1 MTKHKKIKK
10 NIKRNFFEILILLL
24 AFLIFNNQD
33 KIKNLFNQNNNQDQN
48 QNSYINTN
56 NNLLKV
62 HYLDVGQGDSI
73 FIELPNNETMLI
85 DAAESNQSEN
95 IINYIKNLN
104 YQKIDYVIGTHPHTD
119 HIGGLKDVINAFEI
133 GKIYMPKV
141 VSTTKTYEN
150 LLLAIKDKNLKIN
163 TAKAGISIIDTD
175 TLKINVLAPNN
186 NTYTELNNY
195 SVVTKITYRTTKFL
209 FMGDAEKLSENEIK
223 EDVTADVIKIGHHG
237 SNTSSS
243 INFIKKVNAKY
254 GIISVGLNNK
264 YNLPKEETITNWENS
279 GTKIYLTSIN
289 GTIRAISDG
298 TNIKIESEK

>member
-1 MTKHKKIKK
+1 MAKHKKIKK
-10 NIKRNFFEILILLL
+10 NIKRNFFEILIILL
-24 AFLIFNNQD
+24 AFLIINNQD
-33 KIKNLFNQNNNQDQN
+33 KIKNLFNQNNNQN
-48 QNSYINTN
+48 QNAYINTN
-56 NNLLKV
+56 NDLLKV

-85 DAAESNQSEN
+85 DAAESYQSEN
-95 IINYIKNLN
+95 IINYLKNLN

-119 HIGGLKDVINAFEI
+119 HIGGLKDIINTFEI

-141 VSTTKTYEN
+141 VSTTKTYES
-150 LLLAIKDKNLKIN
+150 LLMTIKDKNLKIN
-163 TAKAGISIIDTD
+163 TAKAGTSIIDID
-175 TLKINVLAPNN
+175 TLKINILAPNN
-186 NTYTELNNY
+186 STYTELNNY
-195 SVVTKITYRTTKFL
+195 SVVTKITYGTTKFL

-243 INFIKKVNAKY
+243 IDFIKKVNAKY
-254 GIISVGLNNK
+254 GIISVGLKNK

-289 GTIRAISDG
+289 GTITAISDG

>member
-1 MTKHKKIKK
+1 MAKHKKIKK
-10 NIKRNFFEILILLL
+10 NIKRNFFEILIILL
-24 AFLIFNNQD
+24 AFLIINNQD
-33 KIKNLFNQNNNQDQN
+33 KIKNLFNQNNNQN
-48 QNSYINTN
+48 QNDYINTN

-85 DAAESNQSEN
+85 DAAESYQSEN
-95 IINYIKNLN
+95 IINYLKNLN

-119 HIGGLKDVINAFEI
+119 HIGGLRDIINTFEI

-150 LLLAIKDKNLKIN
+150 LLMTIKEKNLKIN
-163 TAKAGISIIDTD
+163 TAKAGTSIIDTD
-175 TLKINVLAPNN
+175 ALKINILAPNN
-186 NTYTELNNY
+186 STYTELNNY
-195 SVVTKITYRTTKFL
+195 SVVTKITYGTTKFL

-223 EDVTADVIKIGHHG
+223 ENVTADVIKIGHHG

-243 INFIKKVNAKY
+243 IDFIKKVNAKY

-264 YNLPKEETITNWENS
+264 YNLPKEKTITNWENS

-289 GTIRAISDG
+289 GTITAISDG

>member
-1 MTKHKKIKK
+1 MTKHKKIKR
-10 NIKRNFFEILILLL
+10 NIKRNFFEILIILL
-24 AFLIFNNQD
+24 AFLIINNQD
-33 KIKNLFNQNNNQDQN
+33 KIKNLFNQNNNQN
-48 QNSYINTN
+48 QNAYINTN
-56 NNLLKV
+56 NDLLKV

-85 DAAESNQSEN
+85 DAAESYQSEN
-95 IINYIKNLN
+95 IINYLKNLN

-119 HIGGLKDVINAFEI
+119 HIGGLKDIINTFEI

-141 VSTTKTYEN
+141 VSTTKTYES
-150 LLLAIKDKNLKIN
+150 LLMAIKDKNLKIN
-163 TAKAGISIIDTD
+163 TAKAGTSIIDTNA
-175 TLKINVLAPNN
+175 LKINILAPNN
-186 NTYTELNNY
+186 STYTELNNY
-195 SVVTKITYRTTKFL
+195 SVVTKITYGTTKFL

-243 INFIKKVNAKY
+243 IDFIKKVNAKY

-289 GTIRAISDG
+289 GTITAISDG

>member
-1 MTKHKKIKK
+1 MAKHKKIKN

-33 KIKNLFNQNNNQDQN
+33 KIKNLFNQNNNQNQN
-48 QNSYINTN
+48 QNNYINTN
-56 NNLLKV
+56 NDLLKI

-119 HIGGLKDVINAFEI
+119 HIGGLKDIINTFEI
-133 GKIYMPKV
+133 GKIYMPKA

-150 LLLAIKDKNLKIN
+150 LLQTIKDKNLKIN

-175 TLKINVLAPNN
+175 TLKINILAPNN
-186 NTYTELNNY
+186 DTYTELNNY
-195 SVVTKITYRTTKFL
+195 SVVTKITYGTTKFL

-223 EDVTADVIKIGHHG
+223 EDVSADVIKIGHHG
-237 SNTSSS
+237 SSTSSGL
-243 INFIKKVNAKY
+243 NFIKKVNAKY

-279 GTKIYLTSIN
+279 GTKIYLTSTN
-289 GTIRAISDG
+289 GTITTTSDG

>member
-1 MTKHKKIKK
+1 MAKHKKIKK
-10 NIKRNFFEILILLL
+10 NIKRNFFEILIILL
-24 AFLIFNNQD
+24 AFLIINNQD
-33 KIKNLFNQNNNQDQN
+33 KIKNLFNQNNNQN
-48 QNSYINTN
+48 QNDYINTN
-56 NNLLKV
+56 NDLLKV

-85 DAAESNQSEN
+85 DAAESYQSEK
-95 IINYIKNLN
+95 IINYLKNLN

-119 HIGGLKDVINAFEI
+119 HIGGLKDIINTFEI

-141 VSTTKTYEN
+141 VSTTKTYES
-150 LLLAIKDKNLKIN
+150 LLMAIKDKNLKIN
-163 TAKAGISIIDTD
+163 TAKSGTSIIDTD
-175 TLKINVLAPNN
+175 ALKINILAPNN
-186 NTYTELNNY
+186 STYTELNNY
-195 SVVTKITYRTTKFL
+195 SVVTKITYGTTKFL

-223 EDVTADVIKIGHHG
+223 ENVTADVIKIGHHG

>member
-10 NIKRNFFEILILLL
+10 NIKRNFFEILIIIL
-24 AFLIFNNQD
+24 AFLIINNQD
-33 KIKNLFNQNNNQDQN
+33 KIKNLFNQNNNQN
-48 QNSYINTN
+48 QNDYINMN
-56 NNLLKV
+56 NDLLKV

-85 DAAESNQSEN
+85 DAAESYQSEN
-95 IINYIKNLN
+95 IINYLKYLN

-119 HIGGLKDVINAFEI
+119 HIGGLKDIINTFEI

-141 VSTTKTYEN
+141 VSTTKTYES
-150 LLLAIKDKNLKIN
+150 LLMAIKDKNLKIN
-163 TAKAGISIIDTD
+163 TAKAGTSIIDTD
-175 TLKINVLAPNN
+175 ALKINILAPNN
-186 NTYTELNNY
+186 STYTELNNY
-195 SVVTKITYRTTKFL
+195 SAVTKITYGTTKFL

-243 INFIKKVNAKY
+243 IDFIKKVNAKY

-279 GTKIYLTSIN
+279 GTKIYLTSTN
-289 GTIRAISDG
+289 GTIRASSDG

>member
-10 NIKRNFFEILILLL
+10 NIKRNFFEILIILL
-24 AFLIFNNQD
+24 AFLIINNQD
-33 KIKNLFNQNNNQDQN
+33 KIKNLFNQNNNQN
-48 QNSYINTN
+48 QNDYINTN

-62 HYLDVGQGDSI
+62 HYLDVDQGDSI

-85 DAAESNQSEN
+85 DAAESYQSEN
-95 IINYIKNLN
+95 IINYLKNLN

-119 HIGGLKDVINAFEI
+119 HIGGLKDIINTFEI

-141 VSTTKTYEN
+141 VSTTKTYES
-150 LLLAIKDKNLKIN
+150 LLMAIKDKNLKIN
-163 TAKAGISIIDTD
+163 TAKAGTSIIDTD
-175 TLKINVLAPNN
+175 ALKINILAPNN
-186 NTYTELNNY
+186 STYTELNNY
-195 SVVTKITYRTTKFL
+195 SVVTKITYGTTKFL

-223 EDVTADVIKIGHHG
+223 ENVTADVIKIGHHG

-243 INFIKKVNAKY
+243 IDFIKKVNAKY

-279 GTKIYLTSIN
+279 GTKIYLTSTN
-289 GTIRAISDG
+289 GTIRASSDG

>member
-1 MTKHKKIKK
+1 MTKHKKMKK
-10 NIKRNFFEILILLL
+10 NIKRNFFEILIILL
-24 AFLIFNNQD
+24 AFLIINNQD
-33 KIKNLFNQNNNQDQN
+33 KIKNLFNQNNNQN
-48 QNSYINTN
+48 QNDYINTN
-56 NNLLKV
+56 NDLLKV

-85 DAAESNQSEN
+85 DAAESYQSEN
-95 IINYIKNLN
+95 IINYLKNLN

-119 HIGGLKDVINAFEI
+119 HIGGLKDIINTFEI

-141 VSTTKTYEN
+141 VSTTKTYES
-150 LLLAIKDKNLKIN
+150 LLMTIKDKNLKIN
-163 TAKAGISIIDTD
+163 TAKAGTSIIDID
-175 TLKINVLAPNN
+175 TLKINILAPNN
-186 NTYTELNNY
+186 STYTELNNY
-195 SVVTKITYRTTKFL
+195 SVVTKITYGTTKFL

-243 INFIKKVNAKY
+243 IDFIKKVNAKY

-264 YNLPKEETITNWENS
+264 YNLPKEEIITNWENS

-289 GTIRAISDG
+289 GTITAISDG

>member
-1 MTKHKKIKK
+1 MAKHKKIKK

-33 KIKNLFNQNNNQDQN
+33 KIKNLFNQNNNQEQN
-48 QNSYINTN
+48 QNSNINTN
-56 NNLLKV
+56 NDLLKI

-95 IINYIKNLN
+95 IINYLKNLN

-119 HIGGLKDVINAFEI
+119 HIGGLKDIINTFEI

-150 LLLAIKDKNLKIN
+150 LLQTIKDKNLKIN
-163 TAKAGISIIDTD
+163 TAKAGTTIIDTD
-175 TLKINVLAPNN
+175 TLKINILAPNN
-186 NTYTELNNY
+186 DTYTELNNY
-195 SVVTKITYRTTKFL
+195 SVVTKITYGTTKFL

-223 EDVTADVIKIGHHG
+223 EEVTADVIKIGHHG
-237 SNTSSS
+237 SNTSSGL
-243 INFIKKVNAKY
+243 NFIKKVNAKY

-279 GTKIYLTSIN
+279 GTKIYLTSTN
-289 GTIRAISDG
+289 GTITAISDG

>member
-1 MTKHKKIKK
+1 MTKHKKIKR
-10 NIKRNFFEILILLL
+10 NIKRNFFEILIILL
-24 AFLIFNNQD
+24 AFFIINNQD
-33 KIKNLFNQNNNQDQN
+33 KIKNLFNQNNNQN
-48 QNSYINTN
+48 QNDYINMN
-56 NNLLKV
+56 NDLLKV

-85 DAAESNQSEN
+85 DAAESYQSEN
-95 IINYIKNLN
+95 IINYLKNLN

-119 HIGGLKDVINAFEI
+119 HIGGLKDIINTFEI

-141 VSTTKTYEN
+141 VSTTKTYES
-150 LLLAIKDKNLKIN
+150 LLMAIKDKNLKIN
-163 TAKAGISIIDTD
+163 TAKAGTTIIDTD
-175 TLKINVLAPNN
+175 TLKINILAPNN
-186 NTYTELNNY
+186 STHTELNNY
-195 SVVTKITYRTTKFL
+195 SAVSKITYGTTKFL

-223 EDVTADVIKIGHHG
+223 ENVTADVIKIGHHG

-243 INFIKKVNAKY
+243 IDFIKKVNAKY

-289 GTIRAISDG
+289 GTITTISDG

>member
-10 NIKRNFFEILILLL
+10 NIKRNFFEILIILL
-24 AFLIFNNQD
+24 AFLIINNQD
-33 KIKNLFNQNNNQDQN
+33 KIKNLFNQNNNQN
-48 QNSYINTN
+48 QNDYINPN
-56 NNLLKV
+56 NDLLKV

-85 DAAESNQSEN
+85 DAAESYQSEN
-95 IINYIKNLN
+95 IINYLKNLN

-119 HIGGLKDVINAFEI
+119 HIGGLKDIINTFEI

-141 VSTTKTYEN
+141 VSTTKTYES
-150 LLLAIKDKNLKIN
+150 LLMAIKDKNLKIN
-163 TAKAGISIIDTD
+163 TAKAGTSIIDTD
-175 TLKINVLAPNN
+175 ALKINILAPNN
-186 NTYTELNNY
+186 STYTELNNY
-195 SVVTKITYRTTKFL
+195 SVVTKITYGTTKFL

-223 EDVTADVIKIGHHG
+223 ENVTADVIKIGHHG

-243 INFIKKVNAKY
+243 IDFIKKVNAKY

-289 GTIRAISDG
+289 GTIRASSDG

>member
-10 NIKRNFFEILILLL
+10 NIKRNFFKILIILL
-24 AFLIFNNQD
+24 AFLIINNQD
-33 KIKNLFNQNNNQDQN
+33 KIKNLFNQNNNQN
-48 QNSYINTN
+48 QNDYINTN
-56 NNLLKV
+56 NDLLKV

-85 DAAESNQSEN
+85 DAAESYQSEN
-95 IINYIKNLN
+95 IINYLKKLN

-119 HIGGLKDVINAFEI
+119 HIGGLKDIINTFEI

-141 VSTTKTYEN
+141 VSTTKTYES
-150 LLLAIKDKNLKIN
+150 LLMAIKNKNLKIN
-163 TAKAGISIIDTD
+163 TAKAGTSIIDTD
-175 TLKINVLAPNN
+175 TLKINILAPNN
-186 NTYTELNNY
+186 STYTELNNY
-195 SVVTKITYRTTKFL
+195 SVVTKITYGTTKFL

-223 EDVTADVIKIGHHG
+223 ENVTADVIKIGHHG

-243 INFIKKVNAKY
+243 IDFIKKVNAKY

-289 GTIRAISDG
+289 GTITAISDG

>member
-1 MTKHKKIKK
+1 MTKHKKIKR
-10 NIKRNFFEILILLL
+10 NIKRNFFEILIILL
-24 AFLIFNNQD
+24 AFLIINNQD
-33 KIKNLFNQNNNQDQN
+33 KIKNLFNQNNNQN
-48 QNSYINTN
+48 QNDYINTN
-56 NNLLKV
+56 NDLLKV

-85 DAAESNQSEN
+85 DAAESYQSEN
-95 IINYIKNLN
+95 IINYLKNLN
-104 YQKIDYVIGTHPHTD
+104 YKKIDYVIGTHPHTD
-119 HIGGLKDVINAFEI
+119 HIGGLKDIINTFEI

-141 VSTTKTYEN
+141 VSTTKTYES
-150 LLLAIKDKNLKIN
+150 LLMAIKDKNLKIN
-163 TAKAGISIIDTD
+163 TAKAGTSIIDTD
-175 TLKINVLAPNN
+175 TLKINILAPNSE
-186 NTYTELNNY
+186 TYTELNNY
-195 SVVTKITYRTTKFL
+195 SAVTKITYGTTKFL

-223 EDVTADVIKIGHHG
+223 ENVSADVIKIGHHG

-243 INFIKKVNAKY
+243 IDFIKKVKAKY

-289 GTIRAISDG
+289 GTIRASSDG

>member
-10 NIKRNFFEILILLL
+10 NIKRNFFEILIILL
-24 AFLIFNNQD
+24 AFLIINNQD
-33 KIKNLFNQNNNQDQN
+33 KIKNLFNQNNNQN
-48 QNSYINTN
+48 QNTYINTN
-56 NNLLKV
+56 NDLLKV

-85 DAAESNQSEN
+85 DAAESYQSEN
-95 IINYIKNLN
+95 IINYLKNLN

-119 HIGGLKDVINAFEI
+119 HIGGLKDIINTFEI

-141 VSTTKTYEN
+141 VSTTKTYES
-150 LLLAIKDKNLKIN
+150 LLMAIKDKNLKIN
-163 TAKAGISIIDTD
+163 TAKAGTSIIDTD
-175 TLKINVLAPNN
+175 ALKINILAPNN
-186 NTYTELNNY
+186 STYTELNNY
-195 SVVTKITYRTTKFL
+195 SVVTKITYGTTKFL

-223 EDVTADVIKIGHHG
+223 ENVTADVIKIGHHG

-243 INFIKKVNAKY
+243 IDFIKKVNAKY

-279 GTKIYLTSIN
+279 GTKIYLTSTN
-289 GTIRAISDG
+289 GTIRASSDG

>member
-1 MTKHKKIKK
+1 MTKHKK
-10 NIKRNFFEILILLL
+10 NIKRNFFEILIIIL
-24 AFLIFNNQD
+24 AFLIINNQD
-33 KIKNLFNQNNNQDQN
+33 KIKNLFNQNNNQN
-48 QNSYINTN
+48 QNDYINTN
-56 NNLLKV
+56 NDLLKV

-85 DAAESNQSEN
+85 DAAESYQSEN
-95 IINYIKNLN
+95 IINYLKNLN

-119 HIGGLKDVINAFEI
+119 HIGGLKDIINTFEI

-141 VSTTKTYEN
+141 VSTTKTYES
-150 LLLAIKDKNLKIN
+150 LLMAIKDKNLKIN
-163 TAKAGISIIDTD
+163 TAKAGTSIIDTD
-175 TLKINVLAPNN
+175 ALKINILAPNSE
-186 NTYTELNNY
+186 TYTELNNY
-195 SVVTKITYRTTKFL
+195 SVVTKITYGTTKFL

-237 SNTSSS
+237 SNTSSG

>member
-1 MTKHKKIKK
+1 MTKHKKLKK
-10 NIKRNFFEILILLL
+10 NIKRNFFKILIILL
-24 AFLIFNNQD
+24 AFFIINNQD
-33 KIKNLFNQNNNQDQN
+33 KIKNLFNQNNNQN
-48 QNSYINTN
+48 QNNNINTN
-56 NNLLKV
+56 NDLLKV

-85 DAAESNQSEN
+85 DAAESYQSEN
-95 IINYIKNLN
+95 IINYLKNLN

-119 HIGGLKDVINAFEI
+119 HIGGLKDIINTFGI

-141 VSTTKTYEN
+141 VSTTKTYES
-150 LLLAIKDKNLKIN
+150 LLMAIKDKNLKIN
-163 TAKAGISIIDTD
+163 TAKAGTSIIDTD
-175 TLKINVLAPNN
+175 ALKINILAPNN
-186 NTYTELNNY
+186 ETYTELNNY
-195 SVVTKITYRTTKFL
+195 SVVTKITYGTTKFL
-209 FMGDAEKLSENEIK
+209 FMGDAEKLSEKEIK
-223 EDVTADVIKIGHHG
+223 ENVSADVIKIGHHG

-243 INFIKKVNAKY
+243 IDFIKKVNAKY

-264 YNLPKEETITNWENS
+264 YNLPKEETIKNWENS

>member
-10 NIKRNFFEILILLL
+10 NIKRNFFEILIILL
-24 AFLIFNNQD
+24 AFLIINNQD
-33 KIKNLFNQNNNQDQN
+33 KIKNLFNQNNNQN
-48 QNSYINTN
+48 QNDYINTN

-85 DAAESNQSEN
+85 DAAESYQSEN
-95 IINYIKNLN
+95 IINYLKNLN

-119 HIGGLKDVINAFEI
+119 HIGGLKDIINTFEI

-141 VSTTKTYEN
+141 VSTTKTYES
-150 LLLAIKDKNLKIN
+150 LLMAIKDKNLKIN
-163 TAKAGISIIDTD
+163 TAKAGTSIIDTD
-175 TLKINVLAPNN
+175 ALKINILAPNN
-186 NTYTELNNY
+186 STYTELNNY

-223 EDVTADVIKIGHHG
+223 ENVTADVIKIGHHG

-243 INFIKKVNAKY
+243 IDFIKKVNAKY

-279 GTKIYLTSIN
+279 GTKIYLTSTN
-289 GTIRAISDG
+289 GTIRASSDG

>member
-10 NIKRNFFEILILLL
+10 NIKRNFFEILIILL
-24 AFLIFNNQD
+24 AFLIINNQD
-33 KIKNLFNQNNNQDQN
+33 KIKNLFNQNNNQN
-48 QNSYINTN
+48 QNDYINTN
-56 NNLLKV
+56 NDLLKV

-85 DAAESNQSEN
+85 DAAESYQSEN
-95 IINYIKNLN
+95 IINYLKNLN

-119 HIGGLKDVINAFEI
+119 HIGGLKDIINTFEI

-141 VSTTKTYEN
+141 GSTTKTYES
-150 LLLAIKDKNLKIN
+150 LLMAIKDKNLKIN
-163 TAKAGISIIDTD
+163 TAKGGTSIIDTD
-175 TLKINVLAPNN
+175 TLKINILAPNN
-186 NTYTELNNY
+186 STYTELNNY
-195 SVVTKITYRTTKFL
+195 SVVTKITYGTTKFL

-223 EDVTADVIKIGHHG
+223 ENVTADVIKIGHHG

-243 INFIKKVNAKY
+243 IDFIKKVNAKY

-279 GTKIYLTSIN
+279 GTKIYLTSTN
-289 GTIRAISDG
+289 GTIRASSDG

>member
-1 MTKHKKIKK
+1 MAKHKKIKK
-10 NIKRNFFEILILLL
+10 NIKRNFFEILIILL
-24 AFLIFNNQD
+24 AFLIINNQD
-33 KIKNLFNQNNNQDQN
+33 KIKNLFNQNNNQN
-48 QNSYINTN
+48 QNAYINTN
-56 NNLLKV
+56 NDLLKV

-85 DAAESNQSEN
+85 DAAESYQSEN
-95 IINYIKNLN
+95 IINYLKNLN

-119 HIGGLKDVINAFEI
+119 HIGGLRDIINTFEI

-141 VSTTKTYEN
+141 VSTTKTYES
-150 LLLAIKDKNLKIN
+150 LLMAIKEKNLKIN
-163 TAKAGISIIDTD
+163 TAKAGTSIIDTD
-175 TLKINVLAPNN
+175 TLKINILAPNSE
-186 NTYTELNNY
+186 TYTELNNY
-195 SVVTKITYRTTKFL
+195 SAVTKITYGTTKFL

-223 EDVTADVIKIGHHG
+223 ENVTADVIKIGHHG

-243 INFIKKVNAKY
+243 IDFIKKVNAKY

-289 GTIRAISDG
+289 GTITAISDG

>member
-10 NIKRNFFEILILLL
+10 NIKRNFFEILIILL
-24 AFLIFNNQD
+24 AFLIINNQD
-33 KIKNLFNQNNNQDQN
+33 KIKNLFNQNNNQN
-48 QNSYINTN
+48 QNDYINTN
-56 NNLLKV
+56 NDLLKV

-85 DAAESNQSEN
+85 DAAESYQSEN
-95 IINYIKNLN
+95 IINYLKNLN

-119 HIGGLKDVINAFEI
+119 HIGGLKNIINTFEI

-141 VSTTKTYEN
+141 VSTTKTYES
-150 LLLAIKDKNLKIN
+150 LLMAIKDKNLKIN
-163 TAKAGISIIDTD
+163 TAKAGTSIIDTD
-175 TLKINVLAPNN
+175 DLKINILAPNN
-186 NTYTELNNY
+186 SIYTELNNY
-195 SVVTKITYRTTKFL
+195 SVVTKITYGTTKFL

-223 EDVTADVIKIGHHG
+223 ENVTADVIKIGHHG

-243 INFIKKVNAKY
+243 IDFIKKVNAKY

-279 GTKIYLTSIN
+279 GTKIYLTSTN
-289 GTIRAISDG
+289 GTIRASSDG

>member
-10 NIKRNFFEILILLL
+10 NIKRNFFEILIILL
-24 AFLIFNNQD
+24 AFLIINNQD
-33 KIKNLFNQNNNQDQN
+33 KIKNLFNQNNNQN
-48 QNSYINTN
+48 QNDYINTN
-56 NNLLKV
+56 NDLLKV

-73 FIELPNNETMLI
+73 FVELPNNETMLI
-85 DAAESNQSEN
+85 DAAESYQSEN
-95 IINYIKNLN
+95 IINYLKNLN

-119 HIGGLKDVINAFEI
+119 HIGGLKNIINTFEI

-141 VSTTKTYEN
+141 VSTTKTYES
-150 LLLAIKDKNLKIN
+150 LLMAIKNKNLKIN
-163 TAKAGISIIDTD
+163 TAKAGTSIIDTD
-175 TLKINVLAPNN
+175 TLKIKILAPNN
-186 NTYTELNNY
+186 SIYTELNNY
-195 SVVTKITYRTTKFL
+195 SVVTKITYGTTKFL

-223 EDVTADVIKIGHHG
+223 ENVTADVIKIGHHG

-243 INFIKKVNAKY
+243 IDFIKKVNAKY

-264 YNLPKEETITNWENS
+264 YNLPKEEIITNWENS

-289 GTIRAISDG
+289 GTITASSDG

>member
-10 NIKRNFFEILILLL
+10 NIKRNFFEILIILL
-24 AFLIFNNQD
+24 AFLIINNQD
-33 KIKNLFNQNNNQDQN
+33 KIKNLFNQNNNQN
-48 QNSYINTN
+48 QNDYINTN
-56 NNLLKV
+56 NDLLKV

-85 DAAESNQSEN
+85 DAAESYQSEN
-95 IINYIKNLN
+95 IINYLKNLN

-119 HIGGLKDVINAFEI
+119 HIGGLKDIINTFEI

-141 VSTTKTYEN
+141 VSTTKTYES
-150 LLLAIKDKNLKIN
+150 LLMAIKDKNLKIN
-163 TAKAGISIIDTD
+163 TAKAGTSIIDTA
-175 TLKINVLAPNN
+175 TLKINILAPNSE
-186 NTYTELNNY
+186 TYTELNNY
-195 SVVTKITYRTTKFL
+195 SVVTKITYGTTKFL

-279 GTKIYLTSIN
+279 GTKIYLTSTN
-289 GTIRAISDG
+289 GTIRASSDG
-298 TNIKIESEK
+298 KNIKIEREK

>member
-1 MTKHKKIKK
+1 MAKHKKIKK
-10 NIKRNFFEILILLL
+10 NIKRNFFEILIILL
-24 AFLIFNNQD
+24 AFLIIYNQD
-33 KIKNLFNQNNNQDQN
+33 KIKNLFNQNNNQN
-48 QNSYINTN
+48 QNDYINTN
-56 NNLLKV
+56 NDLLKV

-85 DAAESNQSEN
+85 DAAEFYQSEK
-95 IINYIKNLN
+95 IKNYLKNLN

-119 HIGGLKDVINAFEI
+119 HIGGLKDIINTFEI

-141 VSTTKTYEN
+141 VSTTKTYES
-150 LLLAIKDKNLKIN
+150 LLMAIKDKNLKIN
-163 TAKAGISIIDTD
+163 TAKAGTSIIDTD
-175 TLKINVLAPNN
+175 ALKINILAPNN

-195 SVVTKITYRTTKFL
+195 SVVTKITYGTTKFL

-223 EDVTADVIKIGHHG
+223 ENVTADVIKIGHHG

-243 INFIKKVNAKY
+243 IDFIKKVNAKY

-289 GTIRAISDG
+289 GTITAISDG

>member
-1 MTKHKKIKK
+1 MAKHKKIKK

-33 KIKNLFNQNNNQDQN
+33 KIKNLFNQNNNQEQN
-48 QNSYINTN
+48 QNSNINTN
-56 NNLLKV
+56 NDLLKI

-95 IINYIKNLN
+95 IINYLKNLN

-119 HIGGLKDVINAFEI
+119 HIGGLKDIINTFEI

-150 LLLAIKDKNLKIN
+150 LLQTIKDKNLKIN
-163 TAKAGISIIDTD
+163 TAKAGTSIIDTD
-175 TLKINVLAPNN
+175 TLKINILAPNN
-186 NTYTELNNY
+186 DTYTELNNY
-195 SVVTKITYRTTKFL
+195 SIVTKITYGTTKFI

-237 SNTSSS
+237 SSTSSG

-264 YNLPKEETITNWENS
+264 YNLHKEETITNWENS
-279 GTKIYLTSIN
+279 GTKIYLTSTN
-289 GTIRAISDG
+289 GTITAVSDG

>member
-10 NIKRNFFEILILLL
+10 NIKRNFFEILIILL
-24 AFLIFNNQD
+24 AFLIINNQD
-33 KIKNLFNQNNNQDQN
+33 KIKNLFNQNNNQN
-48 QNSYINTN
+48 QNDYINTN
-56 NNLLKV
+56 NDLLKV

-85 DAAESNQSEN
+85 DAAESYQSEN
-95 IINYIKNLN
+95 IINYLKNLN

-119 HIGGLKDVINAFEI
+119 HIGGLKNIINTFEI

-141 VSTTKTYEN
+141 VSTTKTYES
-150 LLLAIKDKNLKIN
+150 LLMTIKNKNLKIN
-163 TAKAGISIIDTD
+163 TAKAGTSIIDTD
-175 TLKINVLAPNN
+175 ALKINILAPNN
-186 NTYTELNNY
+186 STYTELNNY
-195 SVVTKITYRTTKFL
+195 SVVTKITYGTTKFL

-223 EDVTADVIKIGHHG
+223 ENVTADVIKIGHHG

-243 INFIKKVNAKY
+243 IDFIKKVNAKY

-279 GTKIYLTSIN
+279 GTKIYLTSTN
-289 GTIRAISDG
+289 GTIRASSDG

>member
-1 MTKHKKIKK
+1 MAKHKKIKK
-10 NIKRNFFEILILLL
+10 NIKRNFFEILIILL
-24 AFLIFNNQD
+24 AFLIINNQD
-33 KIKNLFNQNNNQDQN
+33 KIKNLFNQNNNQN
-48 QNSYINTN
+48 QNDYINTN
-56 NNLLKV
+56 NDLLKV

-85 DAAESNQSEN
+85 DAAESYQSEN
-95 IINYIKNLN
+95 IINYLKNLN

-119 HIGGLKDVINAFEI
+119 HIGGLKDIINTFEI

-141 VSTTKTYEN
+141 VSTTKTYES
-150 LLLAIKDKNLKIN
+150 LLMAIKDKNLKIN
-163 TAKAGISIIDTD
+163 TAKAGTTIIDTD
-175 TLKINVLAPNN
+175 ALKINILAPNN
-186 NTYTELNNY
+186 ITYTELNNY
-195 SVVTKITYRTTKFL
+195 SAVTKITYGTTKFL

-223 EDVTADVIKIGHHG
+223 ENVTADVIKIGHHG

-243 INFIKKVNAKY
+243 IDFIKKVNAKY

-264 YNLPKEETITNWENS
+264 YNLPKEEIITNWENS

-289 GTIRAISDG
+289 GTITALSDG

>member
-10 NIKRNFFEILILLL
+10 NIKRNFFEILIILL
-24 AFLIFNNQD
+24 AFLIINNQD
-33 KIKNLFNQNNNQDQN
+33 KIKNLFNQNNNQN
-48 QNSYINTN
+48 QNDYINTN
-56 NNLLKV
+56 NDLLKV

-73 FIELPNNETMLI
+73 FVELPNNETMLI
-85 DAAESNQSEN
+85 DAAESYQSEN
-95 IINYIKNLN
+95 IINYLKNLN

-119 HIGGLKDVINAFEI
+119 HIGGLKDIINTFEI

-141 VSTTKTYEN
+141 ISTTKTYES
-150 LLLAIKDKNLKIN
+150 LLMAIKDKNLKIN
-163 TAKAGISIIDTD
+163 TAKAGTSIIDTD
-175 TLKINVLAPNN
+175 TLKINILAPNN
-186 NTYTELNNY
+186 STYTELNNY
-195 SVVTKITYRTTKFL
+195 SVVTKITYGTTKFL

-223 EDVTADVIKIGHHG
+223 ENVTADVIKIGHHG

-243 INFIKKVNAKY
+243 IDFIKKVNAKY

-279 GTKIYLTSIN
+279 GTKIYLTSTN
-289 GTIRAISDG
+289 GTIRASSDG

>member
-1 MTKHKKIKK
+1 MAKHKKIKK
-10 NIKRNFFEILILLL
+10 NIKRNFFEILIILL
-24 AFLIFNNQD
+24 AFLIINNQD
-33 KIKNLFNQNNNQDQN
+33 KIKNLFNQNNNQN
-48 QNSYINTN
+48 QNDYINTN
-56 NNLLKV
+56 NDLLKV

-85 DAAESNQSEN
+85 DAAESYQSEN
-95 IINYIKNLN
+95 IINYLKNLN
-104 YQKIDYVIGTHPHTD
+104 HQKIDYVIGTHPHTD
-119 HIGGLKDVINAFEI
+119 HIGGLKDIINTFQI

-141 VSTTKTYEN
+141 VSTTKTYES
-150 LLLAIKDKNLKIN
+150 LLMAIKDKNLKIN
-163 TAKAGISIIDTD
+163 TAKAGTSIIDTNA
-175 TLKINVLAPNN
+175 LKINILAPNN
-186 NTYTELNNY
+186 STYTELNNY
-195 SVVTKITYRTTKFL
+195 SVVTKITYGTTKFL

-223 EDVTADVIKIGHHG
+223 ENVTADVIKIGHHG

-289 GTIRAISDG
+289 GTIRASSDG

>member
-1 MTKHKKIKK
+1 MTKHKKIKR
-10 NIKRNFFEILILLL
+10 NIKRNFFEILIILL
-24 AFLIFNNQD
+24 AFLIINNQD
-33 KIKNLFNQNNNQDQN
+33 KIKNLFNQNQN
-48 QNSYINTN
+48 DYINTN
-56 NNLLKV
+56 NDLLKV

-85 DAAESNQSEN
+85 DAAESYQSEN
-95 IINYIKNLN
+95 IINYLKNLN

-119 HIGGLKDVINAFEI
+119 HIGGLKDIINTFEI

-141 VSTTKTYEN
+141 VSTTKTYES
-150 LLLAIKDKNLKIN
+150 LLMAIKDKNLKIN
-163 TAKAGISIIDTD
+163 TAKAGTTIIDTD
-175 TLKINVLAPNN
+175 ALKINILAPNN
-186 NTYTELNNY
+186 STYTELNNY
-195 SVVTKITYRTTKFL
+195 SVVTKITYGTTKFL

-223 EDVTADVIKIGHHG
+223 ENVSADVIKIGHHG

-243 INFIKKVNAKY
+243 IDFIKKVNAKY

-279 GTKIYLTSIN
+279 GTKIYLTSTN
-289 GTIRAISDG
+289 GTITAISDG

>member
-1 MTKHKKIKK
+1 MTKHKKIKR
-10 NIKRNFFEILILLL
+10 NIKRNFFKILIILL
-24 AFLIFNNQD
+24 AFLIINNQD
-33 KIKNLFNQNNNQDQN
+33 KIKNLFNQNNNQN
-48 QNSYINTN
+48 QNDYINTN
-56 NNLLKV
+56 NDLLKV

-85 DAAESNQSEN
+85 DAAESYQSEN
-95 IINYIKNLN
+95 IINYLKNLN
-104 YQKIDYVIGTHPHTD
+104 YQKIDYVIGTHPHAD
-119 HIGGLKDVINAFEI
+119 HIGGLKDIINTFEI

-141 VSTTKTYEN
+141 VSTTKTYES
-150 LLLAIKDKNLKIN
+150 LLMAIKDKNLKIN
-163 TAKAGISIIDTD
+163 TAKAGTSIIDTD
-175 TLKINVLAPNN
+175 ALKINILAPNN
-186 NTYTELNNY
+186 STYTELNNY
-195 SVVTKITYRTTKFL
+195 SVVTKITYGTTKFL

-243 INFIKKVNAKY
+243 IDFIKKVNAKY

-289 GTIRAISDG
+289 GTITAISDG

>member
-10 NIKRNFFEILILLL
+10 NIKRNFFEILIILL
-24 AFLIFNNQD
+24 AFLIINNQD
-33 KIKNLFNQNNNQDQN
+33 KIKNLFNQNNNQN
-48 QNSYINTN
+48 QNDYINTN

-85 DAAESNQSEN
+85 DAAESYQSEN
-95 IINYIKNLN
+95 IINYLKNLN

-119 HIGGLKDVINAFEI
+119 HIGGLKNIINTFEI

-141 VSTTKTYEN
+141 VSTTKTYES
-150 LLLAIKDKNLKIN
+150 LLMAIKDKNLKIN
-163 TAKAGISIIDTD
+163 TAKAGTSIIDTD
-175 TLKINVLAPNN
+175 ALKINILAPNN
-186 NTYTELNNY
+186 STYTELNNY
-195 SVVTKITYRTTKFL
+195 SVVTKITYGTTKFL
-209 FMGDAEKLSENEIK
+209 FMGDSEKLIENEIK
-223 EDVTADVIKIGHHG
+223 ENVTADVIKIGHHG

-243 INFIKKVNAKY
+243 IDFIKKVNAKY
-254 GIISVGLNNK
+254 GIISVSLNNK

-289 GTIRAISDG
+289 GTIRASSDG